1 MIIHRSLMLQASLL
15 LPYINQ
21 MIHLSINHLL
31 WYKELIIFFARAV
44 NGKFCHQTKSPIQIV
59 CGNFLHSRSNNVPN
73 AK

>member
-31 WYKELIIFFARAV
+31 WCEELNFFARAV
-44 NGKFCHQTKSPIQIV
+44 NGKFCHQTKSAIQIV
-59 CGNFLHSRSNNVPN
+59 SGNLLHSRSNNVPN
-73 AK
+73 SK